1 MSSLFE
7 SIGGTKAVEAAV
19 DIFYQKVINDPALSP
34 FFDGINLD
42 RQRKMQ
48 ESFLTVAFG
57 GPNNYSGKGMR
68 AAHSRP
74 AALGLSEI
82 HFGKVAEH
90 LQKTLVELSV
100 PYDLIQEVM
109 TIAASTKNDVLNL

>member
-1 MSSLFE
+1 MGSLFE
-7 SIGGTKAVEAAV
+7 QIGGEKAVEATV
-19 DIFYQKVINDPALSP
+19 DIFYHTVIEDPSLQP

-42 RQRKMQ
+42 RQKKMQ

-68 AAHSRP
+68 AAHARP
-74 AALGLSEI
+74 AALGLNDT
-82 HFGKVAEH
+82 HFSKVAEH

-100 PYDLIQEVM
+100 PFELIQEVM
-109 TIAASTKNDVLNL
+109 TIAASTKNDVLNS